1 MIVLSRVV
9 SLFLLLMLAVM
20 LHTELS
26 ISDGNT
32 NLYAF
37 IPFALV
43 YLLPL
48 FPNSILVKIK
58 VIIIMAFVVSV
69 VLCFGVWLMFPAAR
83 VAVAGYFFVINMP
96 IFFTLY
102 QRVKAE

>member
-9 SLFLLLMLAVM
+9 SLFLLLMLVVM
-20 LHTELS
+20 LHAELS

-48 FPNSILVKIK
+48 LPNSILVKIK

-69 VLCFGVWLMFPAAR
+69 VLCFGVWLTFPATR
-83 VAVAGYFFVINMP
+83 GTVIGYFLVINIP
-96 IFFTLY
+96 IFLTLY

>member
-1 MIVLSRVV
+1 MIVLSRGV
-9 SLFLLLMLAVM
+9 SLFLLLMLVVM

-69 VLCFGVWLMFPAAR
+69 FRCLVNVPCSEGSCRRLLFR
-83 VAVAGYFFVINMP
+83 N
-96 IFFTLY
+96 
-102 QRVKAE
+102 

>member
-9 SLFLLLMLAVM
+9 SLFLLLMLVVM

-69 VLCFGVWLMFPAAR
+69 VLCFGVWLTFSSAR
-83 VAVAGYFFVINMP
+83 GAVVGYFFVINIP
-96 IFFTLY
+96 IFLTLY

>member
-1 MIVLSRVV
+1 MIVLSRGV
-9 SLFLLLMLAVM
+9 SLFLLLMLVVM

-69 VLCFGVWLMFPAAR
+69 VLCFGVWLTFPAAR
-83 VAVAGYFFVINMP
+83 GVVVGYFFVINIP
-96 IFFTLY
+96 IFLTLY

>member
-1 MIVLSRVV
+1 MIVLSRGV
-9 SLFLLLMLAVM
+9 SLFLLLMLVVM

-69 VLCFGVWLMFPAAR
+69 VLCFGVWLTFPAAR
-83 VAVAGYFFVINMP
+83 GAVVGHFFVINIP
-96 IFFTLY
+96 IFLTLY

>member
-9 SLFLLLMLAVM
+9 SLFLLLILVVM

-26 ISDGNT
+26 MSDGNT

-69 VLCFGVWLMFPAAR
+69 VLCFGVWLMFPATR
-83 VAVAGYFFVINMP
+83 GAVIGYFFVINIP
-96 IFFTLY
+96 IFLTLY

>member
-1 MIVLSRVV
+1 MIVLSRVI
-9 SLFLLLMLAVM
+9 SLFLLLMLVVM

-69 VLCFGVWLMFPAAR
+69 VLCFGVWLMFPAVR
-83 VAVAGYFFVINMP
+83 GAVVGYFFVINIP
-96 IFFTLY
+96 IFLTLY

>member
-9 SLFLLLMLAVM
+9 SLFLLLMLVVM

-69 VLCFGVWLMFPAAR
+69 VLCFGVWLTFPATR
-83 VAVAGYFFVINMP
+83 GTVIGYFLVINIP
-96 IFFTLY
+96 IFLTLY

>member
-1 MIVLSRVV
+1 MIVLSRCV
-9 SLFLLLMLAVM
+9 SLFLLLMLVVM

-69 VLCFGVWLMFPAAR
+69 VSVVLCFGVWLTFGELSS
-83 VAVAGYFFVINMP
+83 VTFS
-96 IFFTLY
+96 
-102 QRVKAE
+102 

>member
-9 SLFLLLMLAVM
+9 SLFLLLMLVVM

-48 FPNSILVKIK
+48 LPNSILVKIK

-69 VLCFGVWLMFPAAR
+69 VLFFGVWLMFPAAR
-83 VAVAGYFFVINMP
+83 GAVVGYFFVINIP

>member
-1 MIVLSRVV
+1 MIVLSRGV
-9 SLFLLLMLAVM
+9 SLFLLLMLVVM

-69 VLCFGVWLMFPAAR
+69 VLCFGVWLTFPAAR
-83 VAVAGYFFVINMP
+83 ELSSVTFS
-96 IFFTLY
+96 
-102 QRVKAE
+102 

>member
-9 SLFLLLMLAVM
+9 SLFLLLMLVVM

-69 VLCFGVWLMFPAAR
+69 VLCFGVWLTFPVAR
-83 VAVAGYFFVINMP
+83 GAVVGYFFVINIP
-96 IFFTLY
+96 IFLTLY